1 MSTTRLRV
9 SAPDVTIDD
18 VRSLVCLQLGRSR
31 VDADAD
37 LVSDLG
43 AESADVV
50 NLIAALEDKYG
61 VVVGEEELPDLKTVR
76 DLFERVAAP
85 EATRPTRRSAHLR

>member
-1 MSTTRLRV
+1 MSTSRSRTSVGADATL
-9 SAPDVTIDD
+9 DD

-43 AESADVV
+43 AESADLV

-61 VVVGEEELPDLKTVR
+61 IVVGEEELPDLKSVR
-76 DLFERVAAP
+76 DLFERIQC
-85 EATRPTRRSAHLR
+85 RRRDSAR